1 MSPGNKNQNYL
12 TTKHKFNSE
21 SIAKFN
27 LAPTNTSVSL
37 HAAVLVFFLRE
48 ENASTIRKDDKAT
61 LVRGN

>member
-12 TTKHKFNSE
+12 TTKHTFNSE

-48 ENASTIRKDDKAT
+48 ENASTIHKDDKAT